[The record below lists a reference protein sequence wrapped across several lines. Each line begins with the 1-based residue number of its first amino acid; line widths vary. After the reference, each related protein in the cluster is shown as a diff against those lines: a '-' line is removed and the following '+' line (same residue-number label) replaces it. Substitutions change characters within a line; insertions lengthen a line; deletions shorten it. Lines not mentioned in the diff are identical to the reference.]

1 MGRRGIVLNSLVAL
15 VAVLLTSAVAAVA
28 VIGGLP
34 ADTSSS
40 DLVAAEAAERA
51 AVSPSSEIKSL
62 PTTTAATIRPPVTTR
77 IPTATPTTRRPPET
91 SVVADP
97 VPAPTTPPAP
107 PVLPVAVAPPT
118 TMPCLPPLCVERRP
132 APPIPPSWAVVE
144 NGITVTARIEPAA
157 PQVGDTVTIF
167 YTAQG
172 PGDFCCWV
180 HIYGPNGGVLHDSLP
195 DDGSPCPTEAVTSG
209 SVSIVMGMPASY
221 SFALSAKAGHL
232 CQGPP
237 TEQYPAA
244 NLSGTF
250 WVNPLP

>member
-34 ADTSSS
+34 SDTSS

-51 AVSPSSEIKSL
+51 SVSPSSEIRSL
-62 PTTTAATIRPPVTTR
+62 PTTTAVTTRPPVTVR
-77 IPTATPTTRRPPET
+77 IPIPI
-91 SVVADP
+91 
-97 VPAPTTPPAP
+97 PTTPPPPETTVAWDTVPDTMPDTPPAP
-107 PVLPVAVAPPT
+107 VVTVAPP
-118 TMPCLPPLCVERRP
+118 PAKSCLPAPVCLERRP
-132 APPIPPSWAVVE
+132 APAVPPSWEVVE

-195 DDGSPCPTEAVTSG
+195 DDGSPCPAQAVTSG
-209 SVSIVMGMPASY
+209 SVSIVMGMPANY